1 MNYRKPIS
9 IKKIKIKNKTKNLF
23 SLIILLKD
31 LFFLMRRQY
40 CNETWFQ
47 NIHSLL
53 SRFIEFIS
61 LLSLLFR
68 LRNIIN

>member
-9 IKKIKIKNKTKNLF
+9 IKRIKIKNKTKNLF

-31 LFFLMRRQY
+31 LFLMRRQY

-47 NIHSLL
+47 NVHYLL

-68 LRNIIN
+68 FRET